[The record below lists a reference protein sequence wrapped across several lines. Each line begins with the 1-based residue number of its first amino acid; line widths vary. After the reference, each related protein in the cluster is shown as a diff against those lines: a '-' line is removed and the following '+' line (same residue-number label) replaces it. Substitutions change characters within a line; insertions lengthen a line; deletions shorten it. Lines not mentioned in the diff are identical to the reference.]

1 MQNLEFK
8 NTIYK
13 IKKKKSEIKK
23 ELEDS
28 IANSKKN
35 ENTDLHEKAENCTA
49 KEEDAGKV
57 IQEFE
62 QIIKNKKS
70 DMVWLAYYQGKIFQK
85 FREK

>member
-35 ENTDLHEKAENCTA
+35 ENTDLHEKAENCRA
-49 KEEDAGKV
+49 KEEDAAKV

-70 DMVWLAYYQGKIFQK
+70 DIVWLAYYQGKIFQK

>member
-35 ENTDLHEKAENCTA
+35 ENTDLHKKAENCTA
-49 KEEDAGKV
+49 NEEDAAKV

-70 DMVWLAYYQGKIFQK
+70 DIVWLAYYQGKIFQK